1 MLHTASVELL
11 ANATATGDWKQ
22 WPGGRG
28 FFVVIATDFDGESV
42 ALQMLG
48 PDGLTPVDVMDV
60 GGNVATLSANGG
72 VLFELPPCPIRAA
85 VSTGGGTTVA
95 IYARADRIPG

>member
-11 ANATATGDWKQ
+11 TNATATGQWMP

-28 FFVVIATDFDGESV
+28 FFCVVATDLDGESV
-42 ALQMLG
+42 TLQMLG
-48 PDGLTPVDVMDV
+48 PDGATPIDAMDV
-60 GGNVATLSANGG
+60 GGNAATLSANGG
-72 VLFELPPCPIRAA
+72 LLFDLPPCQIRAA